1 MASTLRVKLVG
12 NDPEID
18 KLEALVR
25 KTALAC
31 TRAKDT
37 EDACESQE
45 HESAELF
52 VLGASEFS
60 QSHINQIQKLQPPP
74 EIFLAAGKKVPNLAK
89 VMATSLLCVDWNE
102 EEIAWQLEQATS
114 LFRRKRRLNALRDHR
129 NRSWNIET
137 NPAIILVTNVMRRCA
152 SAEQYPDIL
161 AALLTLRSVVD
172 FHDSALITL
181 GESGEVL
188 EAWRHSR
195 EMRDNIESIALS
207 PDAIRSGISSLEDGK
222 VCLFSSADSSHAYWE
237 HFTQSPWSFS
247 MAMRFTVAELPRR
260 SRSAKSA
267 VLVLY
272 RRELVPFLERDHW
285 LMELTYGPL
294 ALALEK
300 VAMLG
305 AISQASKEWRST
317 FDGISEPLTV
327 IDRNYTIVKANKAF
341 ARLVDQDIKKLK
353 GRRCYTLLA
362 NRRQPCVSC
371 PVGMSFQPQVGTRIQ
386 LQGKLKR
393 DLLVWSYGIRTGLDS
408 YHFQFY
414 RNVSKETAL
423 ASTLI
428 QSEKMAALG
437 KLVGAVAHEINNPL
451 AGILATSQLMI
462 EDIKRDGGDPSLLE
476 DAEEIRSA
484 AWRSKKIIDDLL
496 GFTSE
501 AKELEEANVLDAVR
515 SALGFARSAMQ
526 EIAVKIHSEKVIP
539 RAFVS
544 VNALQ
549 QVLFNLIT
557 NAAHAMNGKGALEIN
572 ISSDGQCYRID
583 VRDNGPGIPQD
594 KLNHIF
600 DPFYTSKQE
609 GMGTGL
615 GLSIVR
621 SLIQKMSA
629 RIEVS
634 STVGKGTEF
643 RIFVPKATER
653 VT

>member
-1 MASTLRVKLVG
+1 MPSTLRVKLVG
-12 NDPEID
+12 DDPEID
-18 KLEALVR
+18 KLEPVVR
-25 KTALAC
+25 KFALTC

-37 EDACESQE
+37 EEACEAQE
-45 HESAELF
+45 LESADLF
-52 VLGASEFS
+52 VLGAGEFS
-60 QSHINQIQKLQPPP
+60 QAHINQIQKLNPAP
-74 EIFLAAGKKVPNLAK
+74 EIFLAAGKKIPNLAK
-89 VMATSLLCVDWNE
+89 VMSASLLYVDWKD
-102 EEIAWQLEQATS
+102 EEIAWQLEQAVS
-114 LFRRKRRLNALRDHR
+114 LFRRKRRLLALRDHR

-137 NPAIILVTNVMRRCA
+137 NPAINLVTNVMRRCA
-152 SAEQYPDIL
+152 TAEQYSDIL
-161 AALLTLRSVVD
+161 AALLTLRTVVD
-172 FHDSALITL
+172 FHDCALVTL
-181 GESGEVL
+181 GEKGEVL
-188 EAWRHSR
+188 EAWRHSK
-195 EMRDNIESIALS
+195 EMRESVEKISLGDSAH
-207 PDAIRSGISSLEDGK
+207 SGVSSLEDGK
-222 VCLFSSADSSHAYWE
+222 VAIFSSAEAGHAFWE
-237 HFTQSPWSFS
+237 SFTIHPWSFS
-247 MAMRFTVAELPRR
+247 IAMRFSVAELPRR

-272 RRELVPFLERDHW
+272 RRELVPFLERDQW

-300 VAMLG
+300 VAMLK

-327 IDRNYTIVKANKAF
+327 IDRNYMIVKANKAF
-341 ARLVDQDIKKLK
+341 ARLVEHDIKKLK
-353 GRRCYTLLA
+353 GRRCYALLA

-371 PVGMSFQPQVGTRIQ
+371 PVGMSLQPQVGTRIQ

-451 AGILATSQLMI
+451 AGILATSQLML
-462 EDIKRDGGDPSLLE
+462 DDAKQGSVDSALLE
-476 DAEEIRSA
+476 DVEEVRAA

-501 AKELEEANVLDAVR
+501 AQALEEANVLDAVR
-515 SALGFARSAMQ
+515 SALGVARSALKDV
-526 EIAVKIHSEKVIP
+526 AVKVHSEKVAP

-544 VNALQ
+544 VNSLQ

-557 NAAHAMNGKGALEIN
+557 NAAHAMNGKGTLEIS
-572 ISSDGQCYRID
+572 IASEGESYRID
-583 VRDNGPGIPQD
+583 VRDNGPGIPAE
-594 KLNHIF
+594 KMKHIF
-600 DPFYTSKQE
+600 DPFFTSKQE
-609 GMGTGL
+609 GSGTGL

-621 SLIQKMSA
+621 NLIQKMSA

-634 STVGKGTEF
+634 SAVGKGTEF
-643 RIFVPKATER
+643 RIFVPRGMEKPK
-653 VT
+653 

>member
-12 NDPEID
+12 DDPEVEI
-18 KLEALVR
+18 LAGALR
-25 KTALAC
+25 RSGIPSIRST
-31 TRAKDT
+31 DT
-37 EDACESQE
+37 DDACDTQE
-45 HESAELF
+45 TEAADLF
-52 VLGASEFS
+52 VLGTSEFS
-60 QSHINQIQKLQPPP
+60 QAHLNQIQRLSPAP
-74 EIFLAAGKKVPNLAK
+74 EVFLAAGKKIPNLAK
-89 VMATSLLCVDWNE
+89 VMATGILFAHWRDQEV
-102 EEIAWQLEQATS
+102 AWQLEQAQG
-114 LFRRKRRLNALRDHR
+114 LYRRKRRLTALRDHR

-137 NPAIILVTNVMRRCA
+137 NPAINLVTNVMRRC
-152 SAEQYPDIL
+152 STAEQYSDIL
-161 AALLTLRSVVD
+161 AALLTLRTVVD

-181 GESGEVL
+181 DGSGEVID
-188 EAWRHSR
+188 AWRHSR
-195 EMRDNIESIALS
+195 EQRDRVDRIEFPTPPGGILS
-207 PDAIRSGISSLEDGK
+207 GLNDGQ
-222 VCLFSSADSSHAYWE
+222 VSVFSSADPNQEKWE
-237 HFTQSPWSFS
+237 LFNQNPWSFCMS
-247 MAMRFTVAELPRR
+247 MRFSVSDLPRR

-272 RRELVPFLERDHW
+272 RRELVPFVERDHW

-300 VAMLG
+300 VAMLR

-327 IDRNYTIVKANKAF
+327 IDRNYTIVKANRAF
-341 ARLVDQDIKKLK
+341 ARLVEQDIKKLK

-371 PVGMSFQPQVGTRIQ
+371 PVGMSLQPQGGTRIQ
-386 LQGKLKR
+386 LQGKTKR

-414 RNVSKETAL
+414 RNVSKEATL

-451 AGILATSQLMI
+451 AGILATSQIMLD
-462 EDIKRDGGDPSLLE
+462 DINRSGGNPSLI
-476 DAEEIRSA
+476 DDVEEIRSA

-501 AKELEEANVLDAVR
+501 AKDLEEANVLDAVR
-515 SALGFARSAMQ
+515 SALAFARSAMRD
-526 EIAVKIHSEKVIP
+526 IAVKVHSEKVVP
-539 RAFVS
+539 RAVVS
-544 VNALQ
+544 VNSLQ

-557 NAAHAMNGKGALEIN
+557 NAAHAMNGKGVLEIT
-572 ISSDGQCYRID
+572 ITGEGDFYRID
-583 VRDNGPGIPQD
+583 VRDNGPGIPSE

-609 GMGTGL
+609 GLGTGL

-621 SLIQKMSA
+621 SLIHKMSA

-643 RIFVPKATER
+643 KIFVPRAQEKSQ
-653 VT
+653 

>member
-12 NDPEID
+12 SDPEID
-18 KLEALVR
+18 MLAGALR
-25 KTALAC
+25 RGAIPC
-31 TRAKDT
+31 TRAGDT
-37 EDACESQE
+37 EDACENQE
-45 HESAELF
+45 TEAADLF
-52 VLGASEFS
+52 VLGSSEFS
-60 QSHINQIQKLQPPP
+60 QAHLNQIQKLSPAP
-74 EIFLAAGKKVPNLAK
+74 EIFLAAGKKIPNLAK
-89 VMATSLLCVDWNE
+89 VMATGLLFAHWRDD
-102 EEIAWQLEQATS
+102 EIVWQLEQAQS
-114 LFRRKRRLNALRDHR
+114 LYRRKRRLLALRDHR

-137 NPAIILVTNVMRRCA
+137 NPAINLVTNVMRRC
-152 SAEQYPDIL
+152 STAEQYPDIL
-161 AALLTLRSVVD
+161 SALLTLRTVVD

-181 GESGEVL
+181 DENGEVL
-188 EAWRHSR
+188 EAWRHSK
-195 EMRDNIESIALS
+195 ESRDQIDRIELPQGAHSAIA
-207 PDAIRSGISSLEDGK
+207 SLEDGK
-222 VCLFSSADSSHAYWE
+222 VTLFSSADPAHAAWE
-237 HFTQSPWSFS
+237 RFTQSPWSFS
-247 MAMRFTVAELPRR
+247 MAMRFSVAELPRR

-272 RRELVPFLERDHW
+272 RRELVPFVERDNW

-300 VAMLG
+300 VAMLR

-327 IDRNYTIVKANKAF
+327 IDRTYTIVKANKAF

-353 GRRCYTLLA
+353 GRRCYSLLA

-371 PVGMSFQPQVGTRIQ
+371 PVGMSMQPQAGTRIQ
-386 LQGKLKR
+386 LQGKTKR

-414 RNVSKETAL
+414 RNVSKEATL

-451 AGILATSQLMI
+451 AAILATSQLML
-462 EDIKRDGGDPSLLE
+462 EEAKQGQPDASLLE
-476 DAEEIRSA
+476 DIEEIRSA

-515 SALGFARSAMQ
+515 SALAFARSAMQ
-526 EIAVKIHSEKVIP
+526 DIAVKVHSEKVVP

-544 VNALQ
+544 VNSLQ

-557 NAAHAMNGKGALEIN
+557 NAAHAMNGKGALEIA
-572 ISSDGQCYRID
+572 ISSDGECYRID
-583 VRDNGPGIPQD
+583 VRDNGPGIPAE

-609 GMGTGL
+609 GVGTGL

-643 RIFVPKATER
+643 RIFVPRATER
-653 VT
+653 VQ